1 MSKRDVIRKCI
12 AVVVAIAMTLVMM
25 QVNGREIVAY
35 ADDSSNEGNTDK
47 YIDTIEITMN
57 EPEATNTP
65 DQIIT
70 RCSTKG
76 IDILNYTKEWTPSLD
91 KNGYFKYDTTYNFQF
106 EILASVGYKID
117 YKTKVTLNGAESSY
131 RYDDYNCPKIY
142 VYTTCIIPKAK
153 FKNIIKSYS
162 TYEFPFGTSYDTIKN
177 YSNFP
182 ENVIVDYGSYKQERL
197 PVKWDTSNIEDLYN
211 PNTITE
217 QNFQLKG
224 TVELPD
230 YVENDSRTVETYIDI
245 RINKAELP
253 KITTQPANRDAY
265 VGDAVTFSVEASG
278 DNLTYQWQVDKNGI
292 NDFED
297 CTNSDEDCVAYGIK
311 YTGEQSNT
319 LKISSVSYIMS
330 NWKYRC
336 VVTNSAG
343 SVESTSATLTVEYYT
358 PPMPEYAIE
367 LDVGSGGTVKASE
380 YTYIY
385 DIYAYAYIGDTP
397 TLSINPNEGY
407 EIDSLYVDEKSV
419 ELDNRKQVNYTFAP
433 IYANHKLKVTFRKIN
448 NSQSIYKIKLDI
460 GIGGS
465 LTINT
470 NYDPKTQTTTVKAGN
485 DVTFKLY
492 PSDGYVMES
501 LIIDGES
508 VALTDVYTFTNVQSD
523 HTLKTTY
530 KKISSNLEPTTTEAE
545 TKPKP
550 TESDTEPT
558 TKPSPRP
565 TPEPV
570 TEPETET
577 EIESETVSKTYDILD
592 GADSKWTYNSS
603 DNAEGL
609 SIRGAGS
616 YANFKNIKVDGKI
629 VDKSNY
635 TVREGSTIIT
645 LKPDYLET
653 ISDGNH
659 SFEMIWTDGHA
670 TTEFT
675 VDKRSNDN
683 KDDSKD
689 NNNKTDGSDNNDS
702 KTDDSTNNNP
712 KDNGSSKDNDNNKA
726 DNKDNGNTITADDK
740 NGNNKTDSTADSTTT
755 QEPVIKPD
763 KVSTDNKNVKSA
775 DNNKN
780 NMTIAPQT
788 SDIRDTSAII
798 YLILLITSFVTAL
811 ITRFKKN

>member
-1 MSKRDVIRKCI
+1 M
-12 AVVVAIAMTLVMM
+12 
-25 QVNGREIVAY
+25 
-35 ADDSSNEGNTDK
+35 
-47 YIDTIEITMN
+47 
-57 EPEATNTP
+57 
-65 DQIIT
+65 
-70 RCSTKG
+70 
-76 IDILNYTKEWTPSLD
+76 
-91 KNGYFKYDTTYNFQF
+91 GY
-106 EILASVGYKID
+106 
-117 YKTKVTLNGAESSY
+117 
-131 RYDDYNCPKIY
+131 
-142 VYTTCIIPKAK
+142 
-153 FKNIIKSYS
+153 
-162 TYEFPFGTSYDTIKN
+162 
-177 YSNFP
+177 
-182 ENVIVDYGSYKQERL
+182 
-197 PVKWDTSNIEDLYN
+197 
-211 PNTITE
+211 
-217 QNFQLKG
+217 
-224 TVELPD
+224 
-230 YVENDSRTVETYIDI
+230 
-245 RINKAELP
+245 
-253 KITTQPANRDAY
+253 
-265 VGDAVTFSVEASG
+265 
-278 DNLTYQWQVDKNGI
+278 
-292 NDFED
+292 
-297 CTNSDEDCVAYGIK
+297 
-311 YTGEQSNT
+311 
-319 LKISSVSYIMS
+319 
-330 NWKYRC
+330 
-336 VVTNSAG
+336 
-343 SVESTSATLTVEYYT
+343 
-358 PPMPEYAIE
+358 
-367 LDVGSGGTVKASE
+367 
-380 YTYIY
+380 
-385 DIYAYAYIGDTP
+385 TP
-397 TLSINPNEGY
+397 TLSIIPDEGY
-407 EIDSLYVDEKSV
+407 EIDSLYIDDNFV

-433 IYANHKLKVTFRKIN
+433 IYADHKLKVTFRKIN
-448 NSQSIYKIKLDI
+448 NTQSIYKIKLDV
-460 GIGGS
+460 GKGGT

-470 NYDPKTQTTTVKAGN
+470 NYDTDTKTTTVRAGD

-501 LIIDGES
+501 LIIDGEP

-523 HTLKTTY
+523 HTLKATY
-530 KKISSNLEPTTTEAE
+530 KKISSNVEPTTTEA
-545 TKPKP
+545 
-550 TESDTEPT
+550 DTEPT

-603 DNAEGL
+603 DNTEGL

-616 YANFKNIKVDGKI
+616 YANFKNIKVDDKI

-645 LKPDYLET
+645 LKPDYLEN

-683 KDDSKD
+683 KD
-689 NNNKTDGSDNNDS
+689 NNNKADGSDNNDS

-726 DNKDNGNTITADDK
+726 DNKDNGNTVTADDK
-740 NGNNKTDSTADSTTT
+740 NGNNKTDSTANSTTT

-763 KVSTDNKNVKSA
+763 KVLTDNKNVKSA